1 MRPFNSF
8 ALVTLF
14 LTSALA
20 MAACGASDD
29 QAQDPSQQGQYGP
42 YPQGQSG
49 QQYPQQGYPQQGYP
63 QQGYP
68 QQGYPQQGYPQQQ
81 PTATPPTATATA
93 QPGIGVPCQADSGC
107 GLNRCNLTTKTCAP
121 CASAADC
128 QSGGCALGICVPG
141 VAQ

>member
-14 LTSALA
+14 LTSALT

-68 QQGYPQQGYPQQQ
+68 QQQ
-81 PTATPPTATATA
+81 PTATAPTATATA
-93 QPGIGVPCQADSGC
+93 QPVIGIPCQADSGC